1 MNPIQ
6 VKLKVYAYSI
16 AALSVISLVL
26 RAICLLFAFD
36 ENLHYF
42 SYTSPLP
49 AIANAILVLSLVWAA
64 SSFVFIPRGTLRP
77 VLPELSTP
85 SVFACALCGFI
96 FLFFGGQDL
105 FNFLRSG
112 YFPGTSSM
120 NLNRDLVLHIISM
133 ASGLLGSVYFFTAL
147 KPVLV
152 RKGWRIFLGFFP
164 VIWAVIKLAQ
174 CYFDFTHPMNE
185 PVKVSVLLALIATML
200 ALLQEL
206 RMLLDRHQPAIA
218 FFFGQAAVLLCG
230 VGGISGLIA
239 YAKQPV
245 MADYGTLFITLSALW
260 LYFLFGAFAYVR
272 AQLNSPAEASAP
284 SETESERTE

>member
-1 MNPIQ
+1 MIFTMNPIQ

-96 FLFFGGQDL
+96 FLFFGGQATKQCVIYTPAMSAVAVE
-105 FNFLRSG
+105 F
-112 YFPGTSSM
+112 T
-120 NLNRDLVLHIISM
+120 LVEVEN
-133 ASGLLGSVYFFTAL
+133 AEDVE
-147 KPVLV
+147 K
-152 RKGWRIFLGFFP
+152 
-164 VIWAVIKLAQ
+164 
-174 CYFDFTHPMNE
+174 
-185 PVKVSVLLALIATML
+185 
-200 ALLQEL
+200 
-206 RMLLDRHQPAIA
+206 
-218 FFFGQAAVLLCG
+218 
-230 VGGISGLIA
+230 
-239 YAKQPV
+239 
-245 MADYGTLFITLSALW
+245 
-260 LYFLFGAFAYVR
+260 
-272 AQLNSPAEASAP
+272 AEAILQGRIDSQIAGGAWYP
-284 SETESERTE
+284 ETIEGWENNSRLAVNGNSLMLVVYEDADAIVESFNALFA